1 MTPEPL
7 PSDAAA
13 ANPPARGDFPAPMTL
28 SAEARQALAGFTR
41 ADRDITLPTPDDVA
55 GWRQVHAK
63 LEAGKAA
70 ANEVVVRR
78 HQPEIT
84 ARTLGGVPVLDI
96 KPQRWRDSRQIMVY
110 AHGGAYTFYSARS
123 RLISAVPMAA
133 ATGRRIISVDYT
145 VAPQAQWREVT
156 E

>member
-13 ANPPARGDFPAPMTL
+13 ANPPARGDFPAPTTL

-63 LEAGKAA
+63 LAFSFALL
-70 ANEVVVRR
+70 
-78 HQPEIT
+78 HI
-84 ARTLGGVPVLDI
+84 L
-96 KPQRWRDSRQIMVY
+96 
-110 AHGGAYTFYSARS
+110 
-123 RLISAVPMAA
+123 MASGHRA
-133 ATGRRIISVDYT
+133 SDFT
-145 VAPQAQWREVT
+145 
-156 E
+156 